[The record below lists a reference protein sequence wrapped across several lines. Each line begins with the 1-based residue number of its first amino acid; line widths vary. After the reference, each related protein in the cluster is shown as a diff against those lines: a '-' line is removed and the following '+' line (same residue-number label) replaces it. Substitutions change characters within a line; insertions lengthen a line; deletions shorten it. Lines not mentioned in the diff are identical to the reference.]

1 MPRKGHSEEQ
11 IVYALRQIEGGKK
24 VSEICREMVE
34 AAVRGIGLARGAR
47 ASATAGR
54 ESQAEGDRG
63 GPHVGQTHSA
73 RGALKKGLKPVKRRE
88 LVREIRQAYQLNE
101 SRACGLVRITRWS
114 NRYESRRDPQS
125 ELRVRLRDLASTRI
139 RYGYRRLTVLLRR
152 EGWLVNTKRVYR
164 LYREEGLE
172 LRMKKRGKR
181 VAQARIR
188 LAEAY
193 YPNQRWS
200 MDFVSDRLVD
210 GRWFR
215 ILTVVDQYTRECLCA
230 HADRSQSGEKVS
242 EQLQR
247 VITQRGA
254 PESITSD
261 NGSEF
266 AGQAMDYWAHQVGV
280 QLDFIRPGKPV
291 ENSYIESFNGRLRDE
306 CLNVEVF
313 LDLADAQWKIEQWR
327 RDYNQQRPHSAL
339 ADRTPQ
345 EFAFAA
351 TQLSFGLSAAE
362 RPKDLTQDIVCVEE
376 LK

>member
-1 MPRKGHSEEQ
+1 M
-11 IVYALRQIEGGKK
+11 
-24 VSEICREMVE
+24 
-34 AAVRGIGLARGAR
+34 
-47 ASATAGR
+47 
-54 ESQAEGDRG
+54 
-63 GPHVGQTHSA
+63 
-73 RGALKKGLKPVKRRE
+73 
-88 LVREIRQAYQLNE
+88 REIRQAYQLNE

-125 ELRVRLRDLASTRI
+125 ERRVRLRDLASTRI

-193 YPNQRWS
+193 YANQRWS

-215 ILTVVDQYTRECLCA
+215 ILTVVDQYTRECLCT

-247 VITQRGA
+247 VIAQRGA
-254 PESITSD
+254 PESITAD

-266 AGQAMDYWAHQVGV
+266 AGQAMDYWAHQAGV
-280 QLDFIRPGKPV
+280 Q
-291 ENSYIESFNGRLRDE
+291 
-306 CLNVEVF
+306 
-313 LDLADAQWKIEQWR
+313 
-327 RDYNQQRPHSAL
+327 
-339 ADRTPQ
+339 
-345 EFAFAA
+345 
-351 TQLSFGLSAAE
+351 
-362 RPKDLTQDIVCVEE
+362 
-376 LK
+376 

>member
-1 MPRKGHSEEQ
+1 M
-11 IVYALRQIEGGKK
+11 
-24 VSEICREMVE
+24 
-34 AAVRGIGLARGAR
+34 
-47 ASATAGR
+47 
-54 ESQAEGDRG
+54 
-63 GPHVGQTHSA
+63 
-73 RGALKKGLKPVKRRE
+73 KPAKRRE

-101 SRACGLVRITRWS
+101 LRTWGLIGITRWS
-114 NRYESRRDPQS
+114 NRYQSRRDPQT

-139 RYGYRRLTVLLRR
+139 RYGYRRLTVMLRR
-152 EGWLVNTKRVYR
+152 EGWHVNTKRVYR

-172 LRMKKRGKR
+172 LRMKKRAKR
-181 VAQARIR
+181 AAQTRIR
-188 LAEAY
+188 LAEAS

-230 HADRSQSGEKVS
+230 HAERSQSGEKVA
-242 EQLQR
+242 EQLECA
-247 VITQRGA
+247 IALRGA

-266 AGQAMDYWAHQVGV
+266 AGRAMDYWAHQTGV
-280 QLDFIRPGKPV
+280 KLDFIRPGKPV
-291 ENSYIESFNGRLRDE
+291 ENGYIESFNGRLRDE

-313 LDLADAQWKIEQWR
+313 LDLADAQLKIERWKS
-327 RDYNQQRPHSAL
+327 DYNQQRPHSAL

-345 EFAFAA
+345 EFALVVM
-351 TQLSFGLSAAE
+351 QRSFGLSAAE
-362 RPKDLTQDIVCVEE
+362 RPNESTQDAVCVER